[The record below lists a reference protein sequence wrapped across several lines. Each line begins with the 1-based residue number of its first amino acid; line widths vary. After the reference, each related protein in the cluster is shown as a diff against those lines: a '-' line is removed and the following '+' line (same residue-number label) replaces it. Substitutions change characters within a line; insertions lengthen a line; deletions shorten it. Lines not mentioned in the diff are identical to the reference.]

1 VSVEGAPVVGR
12 VDVVD
17 AEGFWGTGIPIG
29 GREEREVKNRRSDW
43 FKLSTS
49 CLTEKTL
56 NANHCK
62 ENLCP

>member
-29 GREEREVKNRRSDW
+29 GREEREV
-43 FKLSTS
+43 
-49 CLTEKTL
+49 E
-56 NANHCK
+56 
-62 ENLCP
+62 